1 MKLDVN
7 FYFTLMKTLN
17 FISSKKLS
25 RGHVVD
31 IYIALLEKSNFENCN
46 FRLLKGILEGLFLT

>member
-25 RGHVVD
+25 RGQVVD
-31 IYIALLEKSNFENCN
+31 IYIALLEKSNFKNCN
-46 FRLLKGILEGLFLT
+46 FRLLKGILEGLFPT

>member
-31 IYIALLEKSNFENCN
+31 IYIALLEKSNFKNCN
-46 FRLLKGILEGLFLT
+46 LGYLKAF

>member
-7 FYFTLMKTLN
+7 FYLTLMKTLN

-31 IYIALLEKSNFENCN
+31 IYIALLEKSNFKNCN
-46 FRLLKGILEGLFLT
+46 FRLLKGILEGLFPT

>member
-25 RGHVVD
+25 RGHVVV
-31 IYIALLEKSNFENCN
+31 IYIALLVK
-46 FRLLKGILEGLFLT
+46 RAILKIAILGYLKAF

>member
-31 IYIALLEKSNFENCN
+31 IYIAWVENYKNKNCN
-46 FRLLKGILEGLFLT
+46 FRVLRDILEGFFIK

>member
-31 IYIALLEKSNFENCN
+31 IYIALLKKSNFKNCN
-46 FRLLKGILEGLFLT
+46 FRLLKGILEGLFPT